1 MQTCPKCKQ
10 LIEDDSWFCDQC
22 GTELMVCP
30 SCRTI
35 KRGMT
40 CNQCGTKLVTAKA
53 FAQNGGNVKDPTTP
67 PVGNTQNIGP
77 TQAPN
82 VNPNPVSQPPTG
94 FVGQHTPNTGQ
105 PISNTG
111 QPMPNTGQQTPNTG
125 QPMPNTGQ
133 PIADTNSDRTMRPG
147 ATPPPPPSR
156 QPQAKPGHLVCQNPS
171 IRLGIGDGA
180 IIGRRGSY
188 AQVFAGQG
196 YVSGNHARLQY
207 NASGQFEVVDLGST
221 NGTFVNGQ
229 QLAPN
234 MPRVVN
240 VGDIVKFANLEFAV
254 QI

>member
-53 FAQNGGNVKDPTTP
+53 FAQNGGSVKDPTTP
-67 PVGNTQNIGP
+67 PVGNTQNVGP
-77 TQAPN
+77 SPTPN
-82 VNPNPVSQPPTG
+82 VNPNPNSQPHTG

-105 PISNTG
+105 PI
-111 QPMPNTGQQTPNTG
+111 QNTGQQVVTP
-125 QPMPNTGQ
+125 GQ
-133 PIADTNSDRTMRPG
+133 PIADMNSDRTMRPG
-147 ATPPPPPSR
+147 ATPPPPPR

-171 IRLGIGDGA
+171 IKLGIGDGA

-188 AQVFAGQG
+188 AQAFAGQG

-207 NASGQFEVVDLGST
+207 NACGQFEVVDLGST

-254 QI
+254 LI

>member
-1 MQTCPKCKQ
+1 
-10 LIEDDSWFCDQC
+10 
-22 GTELMVCP
+22 
-30 SCRTI
+30 
-35 KRGMT
+35 MT

-53 FAQNGGNVKDPTTP
+53 FAQNGGSVKDPTTP
-67 PVGNTQNIGP
+67 PVGNTQNVGP
-77 TQAPN
+77 TPTPN

-94 FVGQHTPNTGQ
+94 FVGQPM
-105 PISNTG
+105 PNTG
-111 QPMPNTGQQTPNTG
+111 QPMPNTGQQVVTP
-125 QPMPNTGQ
+125 GQ
-133 PIADTNSDRTMRPG
+133 PIADMNTDRTMRPG
-147 ATPPPPPSR
+147 ATPPPPPPR

-188 AQVFAGQG
+188 AQAFAGQG

>member
-1 MQTCPKCKQ
+1 
-10 LIEDDSWFCDQC
+10 
-22 GTELMVCP
+22 
-30 SCRTI
+30 
-35 KRGMT
+35 MT

-53 FAQNGGNVKDPTTP
+53 FAQNGGSVKDPTTP

-77 TQAPN
+77 SPTPN
-82 VNPNPVSQPPTG
+82 VNSNPVPQPPTG
-94 FVGQHTPNTGQ
+94 FVGQPM
-105 PISNTG
+105 PNTG
-111 QPMPNTGQQTPNTG
+111 QPMPNTGQQVVTP
-125 QPMPNTGQ
+125 GQ
-133 PIADTNSDRTMRPG
+133 PIADMNSDRTMRPG
-147 ATPPPPPSR
+147 ATPPPPPR

-188 AQVFAGQG
+188 AQAFAGQG

>member
-1 MQTCPKCKQ
+1 
-10 LIEDDSWFCDQC
+10 
-22 GTELMVCP
+22 
-30 SCRTI
+30 
-35 KRGMT
+35 MT

-53 FAQNGGNVKDPTTP
+53 FAQNGGSVKDPTTP

-77 TQAPN
+77 SPTPN
-82 VNPNPVSQPPTG
+82 VNSNPIPQPPTG
-94 FVGQHTPNTGQ
+94 FVGQPMPNTGQHTPNTGQ
-105 PISNTG
+105 
-111 QPMPNTGQQTPNTG
+111 QVVTP
-125 QPMPNTGQ
+125 GQ
-133 PIADTNSDRTMRPG
+133 PIADMNTDRTMRPG
-147 ATPPPPPSR
+147 ATPPPPPR
-156 QPQAKPGHLVCQNPS
+156 QPQAKPVHLVCQNPS

-188 AQVFAGQG
+188 AQAFAGQG

>member
-53 FAQNGGNVKDPTTP
+53 FAQNGGSVKDPTTP
-67 PVGNTQNIGP
+67 PVGNTQNVGP
-77 TQAPN
+77 SPTPN
-82 VNPNPVSQPPTG
+82 LNSNPVPQPPTG
-94 FVGQHTPNTGQ
+94 FVGQ
-105 PISNTG
+105 
-111 QPMPNTGQQTPNTG
+111 PMPNTG

-133 PIADTNSDRTMRPG
+133 PIADMNTDRTMRPG
-147 ATPPPPPSR
+147 ATPPPPPPR

>member
-1 MQTCPKCKQ
+1 
-10 LIEDDSWFCDQC
+10 
-22 GTELMVCP
+22 
-30 SCRTI
+30 
-35 KRGMT
+35 MT

-53 FAQNGGNVKDPTTP
+53 FAQNGGSVKDPTTP
-67 PVGNTQNIGP
+67 PVGNTQNVGP
-77 TQAPN
+77 SPTPN
-82 VNPNPVSQPPTG
+82 VNSNPVPQPPTG
-94 FVGQHTPNTGQ
+94 FVGQ
-105 PISNTG
+105 
-111 QPMPNTGQQTPNTG
+111 PMPNTGQHTPNTG

-133 PIADTNSDRTMRPG
+133 QVVTPGQPIADMNTDRTMRPG
-147 ATPPPPPSR
+147 ATPPPPPR

-188 AQVFAGQG
+188 AQAFAGQG

-229 QLAPN
+229 QLTPN

>member
-1 MQTCPKCKQ
+1 
-10 LIEDDSWFCDQC
+10 
-22 GTELMVCP
+22 
-30 SCRTI
+30 
-35 KRGMT
+35 MT

-53 FAQNGGNVKDPTTP
+53 FAQNGGSVKDPTTP

-77 TQAPN
+77 SQTPN
-82 VNPNPVSQPPTG
+82 VNSNPVPQPPTG
-94 FVGQHTPNTGQ
+94 FVGQPMPNTGQHTPNTGQ
-105 PISNTG
+105 
-111 QPMPNTGQQTPNTG
+111 QVVTP
-125 QPMPNTGQ
+125 GQ
-133 PIADTNSDRTMRPG
+133 PIADMNTDRTMRPG
-147 ATPPPPPSR
+147 ATPPPPPR

-188 AQVFAGQG
+188 AQAFAGQG

-229 QLAPN
+229 QLVPN

>member
-53 FAQNGGNVKDPTTP
+53 FAQNGGSVKDPTTP
-67 PVGNTQNIGP
+67 PVGNTQNVGP
-77 TQAPN
+77 SPTPN
-82 VNPNPVSQPPTG
+82 VNSNPVSQPPTG

-105 PISNTG
+105 
-111 QPMPNTGQQTPNTG
+111 QVVTP
-125 QPMPNTGQ
+125 GQ
-133 PIADTNSDRTMRPG
+133 PIADMNTDRTMRPG
-147 ATPPPPPSR
+147 ATPPPPPPR

-188 AQVFAGQG
+188 AQAFAGQG

-221 NGTFVNGQ
+221 NGNFVNRQ

-254 QI
+254 LI

>member
-1 MQTCPKCKQ
+1 
-10 LIEDDSWFCDQC
+10 
-22 GTELMVCP
+22 
-30 SCRTI
+30 
-35 KRGMT
+35 MT

-53 FAQNGGNVKDPTTP
+53 FAQNGGSVKDPTTP
-67 PVGNTQNIGP
+67 PVGNTQNVGP
-77 TQAPN
+77 SPTPN
-82 VNPNPVSQPPTG
+82 VNSNPVHQPPTG
-94 FVGQHTPNTGQ
+94 FVGQPM
-105 PISNTG
+105 PNTG
-111 QPMPNTGQQTPNTG
+111 QPMPNTGQQVVTP
-125 QPMPNTGQ
+125 GQ
-133 PIADTNSDRTMRPG
+133 PIADMNTDRTMRPG
-147 ATPPPPPSR
+147 ATPPPPPR

-188 AQVFAGQG
+188 AQAFAGQG

>member
-1 MQTCPKCKQ
+1 
-10 LIEDDSWFCDQC
+10 
-22 GTELMVCP
+22 
-30 SCRTI
+30 
-35 KRGMT
+35 MT

-53 FAQNGGNVKDPTTP
+53 FAKNGGSVKDPTTP

-77 TQAPN
+77 SPTPN
-82 VNPNPVSQPPTG
+82 VNSNPVPQPPTG
-94 FVGQHTPNTGQ
+94 FVGQPMPNTGQHTPNTGQ
-105 PISNTG
+105 H
-111 QPMPNTGQQTPNTG
+111 MLNTGQQVVTP
-125 QPMPNTGQ
+125 GQ
-133 PIADTNSDRTMRPG
+133 PIADMNTDRTMRPG
-147 ATPPPPPSR
+147 ATPPPPPR
-156 QPQAKPGHLVCQNPS
+156 QPQAKPGHLVCQDPS

-188 AQVFAGQG
+188 AQAFAGQG

>member
-1 MQTCPKCKQ
+1 
-10 LIEDDSWFCDQC
+10 
-22 GTELMVCP
+22 
-30 SCRTI
+30 
-35 KRGMT
+35 MT

-53 FAQNGGNVKDPTTP
+53 FAQNGGSVKDPTTP
-67 PVGNTQNIGP
+67 PVGNTQNVGP
-77 TQAPN
+77 TPTPN
-82 VNPNPVSQPPTG
+82 VNSNPVPQPPTG
-94 FVGQHTPNTGQ
+94 FV
-105 PISNTG
+105 
-111 QPMPNTGQQTPNTG
+111 G

-133 PIADTNSDRTMRPG
+133 PIADMNTDRTMRPG
-147 ATPPPPPSR
+147 ATPPPPPPR

>member
-1 MQTCPKCKQ
+1 
-10 LIEDDSWFCDQC
+10 
-22 GTELMVCP
+22 
-30 SCRTI
+30 
-35 KRGMT
+35 MT

-53 FAQNGGNVKDPTTP
+53 FAQNGGSVKDQTTP
-67 PVGNTQNIGP
+67 PVGNTQNVGP
-77 TQAPN
+77 SPTPN
-82 VNPNPVSQPPTG
+82 VNSNPVPQPPTG
-94 FVGQHTPNTGQ
+94 FVGQ
-105 PISNTG
+105 
-111 QPMPNTGQQTPNTG
+111 PMPNTG

-133 PIADTNSDRTMRPG
+133 PMPNTGQQVVTPGQPIADMNTDRTMRPG
-147 ATPPPPPSR
+147 ATPPPPPR

-188 AQVFAGQG
+188 AQAFAGQG

>member
-1 MQTCPKCKQ
+1 
-10 LIEDDSWFCDQC
+10 
-22 GTELMVCP
+22 
-30 SCRTI
+30 
-35 KRGMT
+35 MT

-53 FAQNGGNVKDPTTP
+53 FAQNGGSVKDPTTP

-77 TQAPN
+77 SPTPN
-82 VNPNPVSQPPTG
+82 VNSNPVPQPPTG
-94 FVGQHTPNTGQ
+94 FVGQ
-105 PISNTG
+105 
-111 QPMPNTGQQTPNTG
+111 PMPNTG

-133 PIADTNSDRTMRPG
+133 PMPNTGQQVVTPGQPIADMNSDRTMRPG
-147 ATPPPPPSR
+147 ATPPPPPR

-188 AQVFAGQG
+188 AQAFAGQG

>member
-1 MQTCPKCKQ
+1 
-10 LIEDDSWFCDQC
+10 
-22 GTELMVCP
+22 
-30 SCRTI
+30 
-35 KRGMT
+35 MT

-53 FAQNGGNVKDPTTP
+53 FAQNGGSVKDPTTP

-77 TQAPN
+77 SPTPN
-82 VNPNPVSQPPTG
+82 VNSNPIPQPPTG
-94 FVGQHTPNTGQ
+94 FVEQHMPNTGQ
-105 PISNTG
+105 HMPNTG
-111 QPMPNTGQQTPNTG
+111 QPMPNTGQQVVTP
-125 QPMPNTGQ
+125 GQ
-133 PIADTNSDRTMRPG
+133 PIADMNTDRTMRPG
-147 ATPPPPPSR
+147 ATPPPPPR

-188 AQVFAGQG
+188 AQAFAGQG

>member
-53 FAQNGGNVKDPTTP
+53 FAQNGGSVKDPTTP
-67 PVGNTQNIGP
+67 PVGNTQNVGP
-77 TQAPN
+77 SPTPN
-82 VNPNPVSQPPTG
+82 VNSNSVPQPPTG
-94 FVGQHTPNTGQ
+94 FVGQPM
-105 PISNTG
+105 PNTG
-111 QPMPNTGQQTPNTG
+111 QPMPNTGQHTPNTG

-133 PIADTNSDRTMRPG
+133 QVVTPGQPIADMNTDRTMRPG
-147 ATPPPPPSR
+147 ATPPPPPR

-188 AQVFAGQG
+188 AQAFAGQG

>member
-1 MQTCPKCKQ
+1 
-10 LIEDDSWFCDQC
+10 
-22 GTELMVCP
+22 
-30 SCRTI
+30 
-35 KRGMT
+35 MT

-53 FAQNGGNVKDPTTP
+53 FAQNGGSVKDPTTP
-67 PVGNTQNIGP
+67 PVGNTQNVGP
-77 TQAPN
+77 SPTPN
-82 VNPNPVSQPPTG
+82 VNSNPVPQPPTG
-94 FVGQHTPNTGQ
+94 FVGQPM
-105 PISNTG
+105 PNTG
-111 QPMPNTGQQTPNTG
+111 QPMPNTGQQVVTP
-125 QPMPNTGQ
+125 GQ
-133 PIADTNSDRTMRPG
+133 PIADMNTDRTMRPG
-147 ATPPPPPSR
+147 ATPPPPPR
-156 QPQAKPGHLVCQNPS
+156 QPQAKPGHLVCHNPS

-188 AQVFAGQG
+188 AQAFAGQG

>member
-1 MQTCPKCKQ
+1 
-10 LIEDDSWFCDQC
+10 
-22 GTELMVCP
+22 
-30 SCRTI
+30 
-35 KRGMT
+35 MT

-53 FAQNGGNVKDPTTP
+53 FAQNGGSVKDPTTP
-67 PVGNTQNIGP
+67 PVGNTQNVGP
-77 TQAPN
+77 SPTSN
-82 VNPNPVSQPPTG
+82 VNSNPIPQPPTG
-94 FVGQHTPNTGQ
+94 FVGQ
-105 PISNTG
+105 
-111 QPMPNTGQQTPNTG
+111 PMPNTGQHTPNTG

-133 PIADTNSDRTMRPG
+133 QVVTPGQPIADMNSDRTMRPG
-147 ATPPPPPSR
+147 ATPPPPPR

>member
-1 MQTCPKCKQ
+1 
-10 LIEDDSWFCDQC
+10 
-22 GTELMVCP
+22 
-30 SCRTI
+30 
-35 KRGMT
+35 MT

-53 FAQNGGNVKDPTTP
+53 FAQNGGSVKDPTTP
-67 PVGNTQNIGP
+67 PVGNTQNVGP
-77 TQAPN
+77 SPTSN
-82 VNPNPVSQPPTG
+82 VNSNPIPQPPTG
-94 FVGQHTPNTGQ
+94 FVGQ
-105 PISNTG
+105 
-111 QPMPNTGQQTPNTG
+111 PMPNTGQHTPNTG

-133 PIADTNSDRTMRPG
+133 QVVTPGQPIADMNTDRTMRPG
-147 ATPPPPPSR
+147 ATPPPPPR

-188 AQVFAGQG
+188 AQAFAGQG

>member
-53 FAQNGGNVKDPTTP
+53 FAQNGGSVKDPTTP
-67 PVGNTQNIGP
+67 PVGNTQNVGP
-77 TQAPN
+77 SPTPN
-82 VNPNPVSQPPTG
+82 VNSNPIPQPPTG
-94 FVGQHTPNTGQ
+94 FVGQHMPNTGQ
-105 PISNTG
+105 H
-111 QPMPNTGQQTPNTG
+111 MPNTGQQVVTP
-125 QPMPNTGQ
+125 GQ
-133 PIADTNSDRTMRPG
+133 PIADMNTDRTMRPG
-147 ATPPPPPSR
+147 ATPPPPPR

-188 AQVFAGQG
+188 AQAFAGQG

>member
-1 MQTCPKCKQ
+1 
-10 LIEDDSWFCDQC
+10 
-22 GTELMVCP
+22 
-30 SCRTI
+30 
-35 KRGMT
+35 MT

-53 FAQNGGNVKDPTTP
+53 FAQNGGSVKDPTTP
-67 PVGNTQNIGP
+67 PVGNTQNVGP
-77 TQAPN
+77 TPTPN
-82 VNPNPVSQPPTG
+82 VNSNPVPQPPTG
-94 FVGQHTPNTGQ
+94 FVGQPTPNTGQ
-105 PISNTG
+105 H
-111 QPMPNTGQQTPNTG
+111 TPNTG

-133 PIADTNSDRTMRPG
+133 QVVTPGQPIADMNTDRTMRPG
-147 ATPPPPPSR
+147 ATPPPPPPR

-188 AQVFAGQG
+188 AQAFAGQG

>member
-53 FAQNGGNVKDPTTP
+53 FAQNGGSVKDPTTP
-67 PVGNTQNIGP
+67 PVGNTQNVGP
-77 TQAPN
+77 SPTPN
-82 VNPNPVSQPPTG
+82 VNPNPNSQPHTG

-105 PISNTG
+105 PI
-111 QPMPNTGQQTPNTG
+111 QNTGQQVVTP
-125 QPMPNTGQ
+125 GQ
-133 PIADTNSDRTMRPG
+133 PIADMNSDRTMRPG
-147 ATPPPPPSR
+147 TTPPPPPR

-188 AQVFAGQG
+188 AQAFAGQG

-207 NASGQFEVVDLGST
+207 NACGQFEVVDLGST

-229 QLAPN
+229 QLTPN

-254 QI
+254 LI

>member
-1 MQTCPKCKQ
+1 
-10 LIEDDSWFCDQC
+10 
-22 GTELMVCP
+22 
-30 SCRTI
+30 
-35 KRGMT
+35 MT

-53 FAQNGGNVKDPTTP
+53 FAQNGGSVKDPTTP
-67 PVGNTQNIGP
+67 PVGNTQNVGP
-77 TQAPN
+77 SPTPN
-82 VNPNPVSQPPTG
+82 VNSNPVPQPPTG
-94 FVGQHTPNTGQ
+94 FV
-105 PISNTG
+105 
-111 QPMPNTGQQTPNTG
+111 G

-133 PIADTNSDRTMRPG
+133 PIADMNTDRTMRPG
-147 ATPPPPPSR
+147 ATPPPPPPR
-156 QPQAKPGHLVCQNPS
+156 QPQAKPGHLVCQTPS

-188 AQVFAGQG
+188 AQAFAGQG

-207 NASGQFEVVDLGST
+207 NACGQFEVVDLGST

>member
-1 MQTCPKCKQ
+1 
-10 LIEDDSWFCDQC
+10 
-22 GTELMVCP
+22 
-30 SCRTI
+30 
-35 KRGMT
+35 MT

-53 FAQNGGNVKDPTTP
+53 FAQNGGSVKDPTTP
-67 PVGNTQNIGP
+67 PVGNTQNVGP
-77 TQAPN
+77 TPTPN
-82 VNPNPVSQPPTG
+82 VNSNPVPQPPTG
-94 FVGQHTPNTGQ
+94 FVGQ
-105 PISNTG
+105 
-111 QPMPNTGQQTPNTG
+111 PMPNTGQHTPNTG

-133 PIADTNSDRTMRPG
+133 QVVTPGQPIADMNTDRTMRPG
-147 ATPPPPPSR
+147 ATPPPPPPR

-188 AQVFAGQG
+188 AQAFAGQG

>member
-1 MQTCPKCKQ
+1 
-10 LIEDDSWFCDQC
+10 
-22 GTELMVCP
+22 
-30 SCRTI
+30 
-35 KRGMT
+35 MT

-53 FAQNGGNVKDPTTP
+53 FAQNGGSVKDPTTP
-67 PVGNTQNIGP
+67 PVGNTQNVGP
-77 TQAPN
+77 TPTPN
-82 VNPNPVSQPPTG
+82 VNSNPVPQPPTG
-94 FVGQHTPNTGQ
+94 FVGQ
-105 PISNTG
+105 
-111 QPMPNTGQQTPNTG
+111 PMPNTGQHTPNTG

-133 PIADTNSDRTMRPG
+133 QVVTPGQPIADMNTDRTMRPG
-147 ATPPPPPSR
+147 ATPPPPPPR

>member
-67 PVGNTQNIGP
+67 PVGNTQNVGP
-77 TQAPN
+77 TPTPN

-105 PISNTG
+105 
-111 QPMPNTGQQTPNTG
+111 QTPNTG

-133 PIADTNSDRTMRPG
+133 PIADMNTDRTMRPG
-147 ATPPPPPSR
+147 ATPPPPPPR

>member
-1 MQTCPKCKQ
+1 
-10 LIEDDSWFCDQC
+10 
-22 GTELMVCP
+22 
-30 SCRTI
+30 
-35 KRGMT
+35 MT

-53 FAQNGGNVKDPTTP
+53 FAQNGGSVKDPTTP
-67 PVGNTQNIGP
+67 PVGNTQNVGP
-77 TQAPN
+77 SPTPN
-82 VNPNPVSQPPTG
+82 VNSNPIPQPPTG
-94 FVGQHTPNTGQ
+94 FVGQPM
-105 PISNTG
+105 PNTG
-111 QPMPNTGQQTPNTG
+111 QPMPNTGQQVVTP
-125 QPMPNTGQ
+125 GQ
-133 PIADTNSDRTMRPG
+133 PIADMNTDRTMRPG
-147 ATPPPPPSR
+147 ATPPPPPPR

-188 AQVFAGQG
+188 AQAFAGQG

-254 QI
+254 LI

>member
-1 MQTCPKCKQ
+1 
-10 LIEDDSWFCDQC
+10 
-22 GTELMVCP
+22 
-30 SCRTI
+30 
-35 KRGMT
+35 MT

-53 FAQNGGNVKDPTTP
+53 FAQNGGSVKDPTTP
-67 PVGNTQNIGP
+67 PVGNTQNVGP
-77 TQAPN
+77 SPTPN
-82 VNPNPVSQPPTG
+82 VNQNHNSQPPTG

-105 PISNTG
+105 PIH
-111 QPMPNTGQQTPNTG
+111 NTGQQVVTP
-125 QPMPNTGQ
+125 GQ

-147 ATPPPPPSR
+147 ATPPPPPR

-188 AQVFAGQG
+188 AQAFAGQG

-207 NASGQFEVVDLGST
+207 NASGQFEIVDLGST

-254 QI
+254 LI

>member
-1 MQTCPKCKQ
+1 
-10 LIEDDSWFCDQC
+10 
-22 GTELMVCP
+22 
-30 SCRTI
+30 
-35 KRGMT
+35 MT

-53 FAQNGGNVKDPTTP
+53 FAQNGGSVKDPTTP
-67 PVGNTQNIGP
+67 PVGNTQNVGP
-77 TQAPN
+77 SPTPN
-82 VNPNPVSQPPTG
+82 VNSNPVPQPPTG
-94 FVGQHTPNTGQ
+94 FVGQPM
-105 PISNTG
+105 PNTG
-111 QPMPNTGQQTPNTG
+111 QPMPNTGQQVVTP
-125 QPMPNTGQ
+125 GQ
-133 PIADTNSDRTMRPG
+133 PIADMNTDRTMRPG
-147 ATPPPPPSR
+147 ATPPPPPR

-188 AQVFAGQG
+188 AQAFAGQG

-207 NASGQFEVVDLGST
+207 NACGQFEVVDLGST

-234 MPRVVN
+234 IPRVVN

>member
-1 MQTCPKCKQ
+1 
-10 LIEDDSWFCDQC
+10 
-22 GTELMVCP
+22 
-30 SCRTI
+30 
-35 KRGMT
+35 MT

-53 FAQNGGNVKDPTTP
+53 FAQNGGSVKDPTTP
-67 PVGNTQNIGP
+67 PVGNTQNVGP
-77 TQAPN
+77 SPTPN
-82 VNPNPVSQPPTG
+82 VNSNPVSQPPTG
-94 FVGQHTPNTGQ
+94 FVGQ
-105 PISNTG
+105 
-111 QPMPNTGQQTPNTG
+111 PMPNTG
-125 QPMPNTGQ
+125 QPMPNTVQHTPNTGQQVVPPGQ
-133 PIADTNSDRTMRPG
+133 PIADMNTDRTMRPG
-147 ATPPPPPSR
+147 ATPPPPPPR

-188 AQVFAGQG
+188 AQAFAGQG

-234 MPRVVN
+234 IPRVVN

>member
-53 FAQNGGNVKDPTTP
+53 FAQNGGSVKDPTTP
-67 PVGNTQNIGP
+67 PVGNTQNVGP
-77 TQAPN
+77 SPTPN
-82 VNPNPVSQPPTG
+82 VNPNPNPQPHTG

-105 PISNTG
+105 P
-111 QPMPNTGQQTPNTG
+111 MPNTGQQVVP
-125 QPMPNTGQ
+125 PGQ

-147 ATPPPPPSR
+147 ATPPPPPR

-188 AQVFAGQG
+188 AQAFAGQG

-207 NASGQFEVVDLGST
+207 NASGQFEIVDLGST

>member
-53 FAQNGGNVKDPTTP
+53 FAQNGGSVKDPTTP

-77 TQAPN
+77 SPTPN
-82 VNPNPVSQPPTG
+82 VNSNPISQPPTG
-94 FVGQHTPNTGQ
+94 FVGQ
-105 PISNTG
+105 
-111 QPMPNTGQQTPNTG
+111 PMPNTG

-133 PIADTNSDRTMRPG
+133 HTPNTGQHTPNTGQQVVTPGQPIADMNTDRTMRPG
-147 ATPPPPPSR
+147 ATPPPPPR

-188 AQVFAGQG
+188 AQAFAGQG

>member
-53 FAQNGGNVKDPTTP
+53 FAQNGGSVKDPTTP
-67 PVGNTQNIGP
+67 PVGNTQNVGP
-77 TQAPN
+77 SPTPN
-82 VNPNPVSQPPTG
+82 VNQNHNSQPPTG

-105 PISNTG
+105 PI
-111 QPMPNTGQQTPNTG
+111 QNTGQQVVTP
-125 QPMPNTGQ
+125 GQ
-133 PIADTNSDRTMRPG
+133 PIAEMNSDRTMRPG
-147 ATPPPPPSR
+147 ATPPPPPPR

-188 AQVFAGQG
+188 AQAFAGQG

-207 NASGQFEVVDLGST
+207 NACGQFEVVDLGST

-254 QI
+254 LI

>member
-1 MQTCPKCKQ
+1 
-10 LIEDDSWFCDQC
+10 
-22 GTELMVCP
+22 
-30 SCRTI
+30 
-35 KRGMT
+35 MT

-53 FAQNGGNVKDPTTP
+53 FAQNGGSVKDPTTP
-67 PVGNTQNIGP
+67 PVGNTQNVGP
-77 TQAPN
+77 SPTTN
-82 VNPNPVSQPPTG
+82 VNSNPVPQPPTG
-94 FVGQHTPNTGQ
+94 FVGQ
-105 PISNTG
+105 
-111 QPMPNTGQQTPNTG
+111 PMPNTGQHTPNTG

-133 PIADTNSDRTMRPG
+133 QVVPPGQPIADMNTDRTMRPG
-147 ATPPPPPSR
+147 ATPPPPPPR

-188 AQVFAGQG
+188 AQAFAGQG

-207 NASGQFEVVDLGST
+207 NACGQFEIVDLGST

-234 MPRVVN
+234 IPRVVN

>member
-1 MQTCPKCKQ
+1 
-10 LIEDDSWFCDQC
+10 
-22 GTELMVCP
+22 
-30 SCRTI
+30 
-35 KRGMT
+35 MT

-53 FAQNGGNVKDPTTP
+53 FAQNGGSVKDPTTP
-67 PVGNTQNIGP
+67 PVGNTQNVGP
-77 TQAPN
+77 SPTPN
-82 VNPNPVSQPPTG
+82 VNSNPIPQPPTG
-94 FVGQHTPNTGQ
+94 FVGQ
-105 PISNTG
+105 
-111 QPMPNTGQQTPNTG
+111 PMPNTG

-133 PIADTNSDRTMRPG
+133 HMPNTGQQVVTPGQPIADMNSDRTMRPG
-147 ATPPPPPSR
+147 ATPPPPPR

-188 AQVFAGQG
+188 AQAFAGQG

>member
-1 MQTCPKCKQ
+1 
-10 LIEDDSWFCDQC
+10 
-22 GTELMVCP
+22 
-30 SCRTI
+30 
-35 KRGMT
+35 MT

-53 FAQNGGNVKDPTTP
+53 FAQNGGSVKDPTTP
-67 PVGNTQNIGP
+67 PVGNTQNVGP
-77 TQAPN
+77 SPTPN
-82 VNPNPVSQPPTG
+82 VNPNPNPQPHTG

-105 PISNTG
+105 PI
-111 QPMPNTGQQTPNTG
+111 QNTGQQVVTP
-125 QPMPNTGQ
+125 GQ
-133 PIADTNSDRTMRPG
+133 PIADMNSDRTMRPG
-147 ATPPPPPSR
+147 ATPPPPPR

-188 AQVFAGQG
+188 AQAFAGQG

-207 NASGQFEVVDLGST
+207 NACGQFEVVDLGST

-229 QLAPN
+229 QLTPN

>member
-1 MQTCPKCKQ
+1 
-10 LIEDDSWFCDQC
+10 
-22 GTELMVCP
+22 
-30 SCRTI
+30 
-35 KRGMT
+35 MT

-53 FAQNGGNVKDPTTP
+53 FAQNGGSVKDPTTP
-67 PVGNTQNIGP
+67 PVGNTQNVGP
-77 TQAPN
+77 SPTPN
-82 VNPNPVSQPPTG
+82 VNSNPIPQPPTG
-94 FVGQHTPNTGQ
+94 FVGQ
-105 PISNTG
+105 
-111 QPMPNTGQQTPNTG
+111 PMPNTGQHTPNTG

-133 PIADTNSDRTMRPG
+133 QVVTPGQPIADMNTDRTMRPG
-147 ATPPPPPSR
+147 ATPPPPPR

-188 AQVFAGQG
+188 AQAFAGQG

-234 MPRVVN
+234 IPRVVN

>member
-53 FAQNGGNVKDPTTP
+53 FAQNGGSVKDPTTP
-67 PVGNTQNIGP
+67 PVGNTQNVAPSP
-77 TQAPN
+77 TPN
-82 VNPNPVSQPPTG
+82 VNPNPNSQPHTG
-94 FVGQHTPNTGQ
+94 FVGQHTPNIGQ
-105 PISNTG
+105 PI
-111 QPMPNTGQQTPNTG
+111 PNTG
-125 QPMPNTGQ
+125 QPMQNTGQQVVTPGQ

-147 ATPPPPPSR
+147 ATPPPHPR
-156 QPQAKPGHLVCQNPS
+156 QPQAKPGHLVCQNPP

-188 AQVFAGQG
+188 AQTFAGQG

-207 NASGQFEVVDLGST
+207 NASGQFEIVDLGST

-254 QI
+254 LI

>member
-1 MQTCPKCKQ
+1 
-10 LIEDDSWFCDQC
+10 
-22 GTELMVCP
+22 
-30 SCRTI
+30 
-35 KRGMT
+35 MT

-53 FAQNGGNVKDPTTP
+53 FAQNGGSVKDPTTP

-77 TQAPN
+77 SPTPN
-82 VNPNPVSQPPTG
+82 VNSNPIPQPPTG
-94 FVGQHTPNTGQ
+94 FVGQ
-105 PISNTG
+105 
-111 QPMPNTGQQTPNTG
+111 PMPNTG

-133 PIADTNSDRTMRPG
+133 HTPNTGQQVVTPGQPIADMNTDRTMRPG
-147 ATPPPPPSR
+147 ATPPPPPR
-156 QPQAKPGHLVCQNPS
+156 QPQAKPGHLVCQNPL

-188 AQVFAGQG
+188 AQAFAGQG

>member
-1 MQTCPKCKQ
+1 
-10 LIEDDSWFCDQC
+10 
-22 GTELMVCP
+22 
-30 SCRTI
+30 
-35 KRGMT
+35 MT

-53 FAQNGGNVKDPTTP
+53 FAQNGGSVKDPTTP
-67 PVGNTQNIGP
+67 PVGNTQNVGP
-77 TQAPN
+77 SPTPN
-82 VNPNPVSQPPTG
+82 VNSNPVPQPPTG
-94 FVGQHTPNTGQ
+94 FVGQ
-105 PISNTG
+105 
-111 QPMPNTGQQTPNTG
+111 PMPNTG

-133 PIADTNSDRTMRPG
+133 PIADMNTDRTMRPG
-147 ATPPPPPSR
+147 ATPPPPPR
-156 QPQAKPGHLVCQNPS
+156 LPQAKPGHLVCQNPS

-188 AQVFAGQG
+188 AQAFAGQG

-207 NASGQFEVVDLGST
+207 NACGQFEVVDLGST